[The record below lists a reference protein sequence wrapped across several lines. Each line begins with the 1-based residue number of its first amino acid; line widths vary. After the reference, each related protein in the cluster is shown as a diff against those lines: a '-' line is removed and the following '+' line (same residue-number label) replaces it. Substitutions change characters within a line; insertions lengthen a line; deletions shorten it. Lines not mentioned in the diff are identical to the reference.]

1 MSLFLADQTKPSTEI
16 FHTNIFRLNLRT
28 VRARFRMDVPR
39 FVAQAEALRIS
50 IVIPAYNEAR
60 LLERT
65 LTTIR
70 QNWQAFT
77 AAGFTTELIVC
88 DNNSTDNT
96 AAIAAAHGA
105 QVVFEPINQI
115 ARARNRGASIATGD
129 WLLFIDADSLPSA
142 ELFAAVAA
150 TIQSGK
156 CLAGGCTIRLE
167 GRHRAAQWLTRGWNW
182 LSRARRLL
190 AGSFIFIEKA
200 TFTKIGGF
208 SEELFTGEELDL
220 SRRLRPLERETKRRI
235 IILHGHPLR
244 TSDRKVHLYSGREL
258 LGFLFHAML
267 RPRRTMRDK
276 KTCFAWYDGRR

>member
-16 FHTNIFRLNLRT
+16 FHTDIFRLNLRT
-28 VRARFRMDVPR
+28 VHARFRMDVPQ
-39 FVAQAEALRIS
+39 FVAQAKALQVS
-50 IVIPAYNEAR
+50 IIIPAYNEAR
-60 LLERT
+60 LLEQT
-65 LTTIR
+65 LATIQR
-70 QNWQAFT
+70 HRHVWD

-96 AAIAAAHGA
+96 AAIATAHGA

-142 ELFAAVAA
+142 ELFTAVARA
-150 TIQSGK
+150 IRSGN
-156 CLAGGCTIRLE
+156 CLAGGCTIRLQ
-167 GRHRAAQWLTRGWNW
+167 GQHRGAQLLTRAWNW

-190 AGSFIFIEKA
+190 AGSFIFIEKS
-200 TFTKIGGF
+200 TFQSIGGF

-220 SRRLRPLERETKRRI
+220 SRRLRPLERKTHRRI
-235 IILHGHPLR
+235 MILHQHPLL
-244 TSDRKVHLYSGREL
+244 TSDRKMRLYSGREL
-258 LGFLFHAML
+258 LGFLFTALL

-276 KTCFAWYDGRR
+276 KACFAWYDGRR